1 MTYNSVIKCKNNFF
15 IFYWIISY
23 VIFYKGERNYQ
34 QNSYKIWLFGYYP
47 LIQRDLIVCYYHV
60 TYVFQGETA
69 LCTCLNIKQ
78 LFARNRRDIWTLSDN
93 CRIQIHNHLVR
104 KRAVSPLVKLA
115 NGWVFVYKLSDCGIA
130 VTKGLALLHW
140 FTPTMMFEFISAFNF
155 RQWLNRIPRQ
165 SSSFYH
171 NVSCSTDWKKRHGR
185 LQKSWCFCIT
195 SHIAI
200 ISVVTS
206 RGGGKPIVLKCTF
219 ITHTTYLP
227 ILLQL
232 TNPKIRISKCK
243 YRKALVITVFW
254 STTLKWIILIWFL
267 SAATKKIGNWYLNS
281 APLINLFHSSPLLAF
296 SY

>member
-1 MTYNSVIKCKNNFF
+1 M
-15 IFYWIISY
+15 
-23 VIFYKGERNYQ
+23 
-34 QNSYKIWLFGYYP
+34 
-47 LIQRDLIVCYYHV
+47 
-60 TYVFQGETA
+60 
-69 LCTCLNIKQ
+69 
-78 LFARNRRDIWTLSDN
+78 
-93 CRIQIHNHLVR
+93 
-104 KRAVSPLVKLA
+104 
-115 NGWVFVYKLSDCGIA
+115 FVYKLSDCGIA
-130 VTKGLALLHW
+130 VTKGLALLQW
-140 FTPTMMFEFISAFNF
+140 FTPIMMFEFISAFNF
-155 RQWLNRIPRQ
+155 RQWLNRFPRQ

-185 LQKSWCFCIT
+185 LQRYWCFCIT

-206 RGGGKPIVLKCTF
+206 RGGGKPIVLKRTF

-243 YRKALVITVFW
+243 YCKALVITVFW
-254 STTLKWIILIWFL
+254 STTLTWIILIWFL